1 MEITGLVI
9 FIILAL
15 LGIVLIFLGMAGT
28 ASIFIGSFIYAAVTK
43 FQKISW
49 KLLLFLLFL
58 AVLSEL
64 IEQILSALGAKKF
77 GASGKSSL
85 SVLVGGLI
93 GGILGGM
100 VFPIVGSL
108 IGVILGGCLAPIIVE
123 YHHRKEL
130 KPSLRAGLGSLV
142 GRMGGALLKL
152 VIAGVMIAVILTH
165 ILPLG

>member
-15 LGIVLIFLGMAGT
+15 LGIVLIFLGLAGT
-28 ASIFIGSFIYAAVTK
+28 ASIFVGSFIYAAITH

-77 GASGKSSL
+77 GASGKSSIA
-85 SVLVGGLI
+85 VLVGGLV
-93 GGILGGM
+93 GGISGGVVVPILGS
-100 VFPIVGSL
+100 I
-108 IGVILGGCLAPIIVE
+108 IGAVLGGCLAPIIVE
-123 YHHRKEL
+123 YHNRKEL
-130 KPSLRAGLGSLV
+130 QPSLRAGLGSLV

-152 VIAGVMIAVILTH
+152 VIAGVMIAITLTH
-165 ILPLG
+165 IFPLG